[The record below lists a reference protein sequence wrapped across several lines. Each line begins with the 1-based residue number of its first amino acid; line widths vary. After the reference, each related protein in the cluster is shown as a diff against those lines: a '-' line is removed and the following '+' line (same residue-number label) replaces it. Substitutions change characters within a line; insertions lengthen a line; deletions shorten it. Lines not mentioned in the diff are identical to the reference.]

1 MSALFF
7 SDDYIDARAELP
19 KEQRV
24 ILYLK
29 KQDSVFFSFVNEIK
43 KIMLSLLFGFIL
55 CLIFE
60 KLSKIPEEVE
70 NNLNDELRQK
80 DKKKILKAQ

>member
-1 MSALFF
+1 
-7 SDDYIDARAELP
+7 
-19 KEQRV
+19 
-24 ILYLK
+24 
-29 KQDSVFFSFVNEIK
+29 VNEIK

-80 DKKKILKAQ
+80 DKKKILEAQ